1 MKTIGLLGGM
11 SWQSTIE
18 YYRILNEEVASRLG
32 GLHSA
37 KIVMY
42 SVDFDGIAE
51 MQRRGDWMTAGR
63 VLAEAA
69 QGLER
74 AGADMVLI
82 CANTMHIVADAVQ
95 QAVRIPLVHLADVT
109 AARVKRAGLTRV
121 GLLGTRY
128 TMEKD
133 FLKDRLASHGLTVHV
148 PEAEDREEVH
158 RIIYEDLCRG
168 IITEESRRRVKD
180 VAERLAARGAEG
192 ILLGCTELPLL
203 IRPGD
208 LSVPEF
214 DTTRI
219 HAETAVEM
227 ALCE

>member
-37 KIVMY
+37 KLVLY
-42 SVDFDGIAE
+42 SVDFDEIAE
-51 MQRRGDWMTAGR
+51 MQRGGDWDAAGR

-69 QGLER
+69 HGLER

-95 QAVRIPLVHLADVT
+95 RAVRIPLVHLADVT
-109 AARVKRAGLTRV
+109 AARVRRAGLTRV

-133 FLKDRLASHGLTVHV
+133 FLKDRLTSHDLTVLV
-148 PEAEDREEVH
+148 PEAEDREDVH
-158 RIIYEDLCRG
+158 RIIYEELCRG

-219 HAETAVEM
+219 HAEAAVEM
-227 ALCE
+227 ALSE

>member
-18 YYRILNEEVASRLG
+18 YYRIINEEVGRRLG

-37 KIVMY
+37 KMVVY
-42 SVDFDGIAE
+42 NVDFSEIAE
-51 MQRRGDWMTAGR
+51 MQRRGEWDAAGER
-63 VLAEAA
+63 LAEAA
-69 QGLER
+69 RALER
-74 AGADMVLI
+74 AGADLVLI

-109 AARVKRAGLTRV
+109 AARVKQAGLTRV
-121 GLLGTRY
+121 GLLGTMY

-133 FLKDRLASHGLTVHV
+133 FLKHRLSAHGLAVQV
-148 PEAEDREEVH
+148 PDAEDREAVH
-158 RIIYEDLCRG
+158 RIIYDELCLG
-168 IITEESRRRVKD
+168 IITEESRRRVVD
-180 VAERLAARGAEG
+180 MAERLVRQGAEG
-192 ILLGCTELPLL
+192 ILLGCTELMLL

-219 HAETAVEM
+219 HAESAVEM
-227 ALCE
+227 ALN

>member
-11 SWQSTIE
+11 SWQSTID
-18 YYRILNEEVASRLG
+18 YYRILNDEVARRLG

-42 SVDFDGIAE
+42 SVDFSEIAE
-51 MQRRGDWMTAGR
+51 MQRRGEWDAAGA

-69 QGLER
+69 RNLER
-74 AGADMVLI
+74 ADADMVLI
-82 CANTMHIVADAVQ
+82 GANTMHLVADAVQ
-95 QAVRIPLVHLADVT
+95 QAVRIPLVHIADAT
-109 AARVKRAGLTRV
+109 AARVRQAGLTGV

-133 FLKDRLASHGLTVHV
+133 FLKDRLASHGLTVYV
-148 PEAEDREEVH
+148 PDAEDREEVH
-158 RIIYEDLCRG
+158 RIIYEELCLG
-168 IITEESRRRVKD
+168 IITEESRKRVTEA
-180 VAERLAARGAEG
+180 AERLVGQGAEG
-192 ILLGCTELPLL
+192 ILLSCTELPLL

-208 LSVPEF
+208 LSVPDF

-219 HAETAVEM
+219 HAERAVEL
-227 ALCE
+227 ALSE